1 MSEATDQA
9 TVRELAGRGDLSFL
23 DLEALQEWVVAQRWF
38 GAKGRTVSALDVLQG
53 VPLRDDEPL
62 LVLALIAAR
71 YPAGTHDLY
80 QLPLGIRHADEGWDK
95 GVITEVG
102 NWTVYDGLTDPV
114 HARELLERMRSSSV
128 ARAGGSTLTFRWAD
142 HADVDGAAEV
152 RPMGVEQS
160 NSSMVFGD
168 ALVLKSFRRLEPGVN
183 PELELLRFLDQH
195 GFENIAP
202 LAGWYEYEGRLVDS
216 TLGILQQYLKDARDG
231 WSLAVEE
238 DGPDP
243 DDLIPRLQDLGAVTG
258 RMHSALGSDASDPA
272 FAPEEPTDEA
282 LALITATVD
291 EEIERIFKNLPE
303 DDEGPVAAI
312 AGRSQDVR
320 ERLGQLSRI
329 GVGGRVI
336 RTHGDYHLG
345 QVMLTERGWVVLDF
359 EGEPARTLPERRQKR
374 SPLRDV
380 AGMLRSFS
388 YVAAAGEILG
398 TREMPEDW
406 ESRARAA
413 FLEGYFADVDPAL
426 LPPGQDSTQKLLS
439 VFELEKA
446 VYELNY
452 EINNR
457 PDWVGIPV
465 ASIQRLLEM
474 E

>member
-1 MSEATDQA
+1 MSQA
-9 TVRELAGRGDLSFL
+9 EVRRLASRGDLSFL
-23 DLEALQEWVVAQRWF
+23 APERLQEWVVAQRWF
-38 GAKGRTVSALDVLQG
+38 GSKGRHVSSLEVLQA
-53 VPLRDDEPL
+53 VPLRDEEPL

-71 YPAGTHDLY
+71 FPVGTHDLY
-80 QLPLGIRHADEGWDK
+80 QLPIGIRHSDERWDK
-95 GVITEVG
+95 GVITEAD
-102 NWTVYDGLTDPV
+102 NWTIYDGLTDPDL
-114 HARELLERMRSSSV
+114 ARELLRRMRDSSV
-128 ARAGGSTLTFRWAD
+128 ARAGGSTLTFRWANGRELNGNGE
-142 HADVDGAAEV
+142 A
-152 RPMGVEQS
+152 RPIGVEQS

-195 GFENIAP
+195 GFESIAP
-202 LAGWYEYEGRLVDS
+202 LAGWYEYEGRLVES
-216 TLGILQQYLKDARDG
+216 TLGILQEYLKDARDG
-231 WSLAVEE
+231 WSLAVEADGE
-238 DGPDP
+238 DPER
-243 DDLIPRLQDLGAVTG
+243 LIDQIHELGRVTG
-258 RMHSALGSDASDPA
+258 RMHKALGSDGSDPA

-291 EEIERIFKNLPE
+291 EEIERIFKNLPP
-303 DDEGPVAAI
+303 DDEGPLWEI
-312 AGRSQDVR
+312 RGRSQDVR

-329 GVGGRVI
+329 GVAGRVI

-380 AGMLRSFS
+380 AGMLRSFA
-388 YVAAAGEILG
+388 YVAAAGQILG
-398 TREMPEDW
+398 TRVMPQDW

-413 FLEGYFADVDPAL
+413 FLDGYFRDVDPAL
-426 LPPGQDSTQKLLS
+426 LPPGQESIQKLLS

-465 ASIQRLLEM
+465 ASIMRLLEAR
-474 E
+474 

>member
-1 MSEATDQA
+1 MNQA
-9 TVRELAGRGDLSFL
+9 EVREHLRRGDLSFL
-23 DLEALQEWVVAQRWF
+23 DQDALQEWVVGQRWF
-38 GAKGRTVSALDVLQG
+38 GAKGRTVSALEVLQG

-71 YPAGTHDLY
+71 FPSGTHDLY
-80 QLPLGIRHADEGWDK
+80 QLPIGVRHSDEGWQE
-95 GVITEVG
+95 GVIAVTG
-102 NWTVYDGLTDPV
+102 NWTLYDGLTDPEL
-114 HARELLERMRSSSV
+114 ARELLKRMREESV
-128 ARAGGSTLTFRWAD
+128 ARAGGSTLTFRWMEGPELNGV
-142 HADVDGAAEV
+142 DVK
-152 RPMGVEQS
+152 PMGVEQS

-183 PELELLRFLDQH
+183 PELELLRFLAAH
-195 GFENIAP
+195 GFESIAP
-202 LAGWYEYEGRLVDS
+202 LAGWYEYEGRLVES
-216 TLGILQQYLKDARDG
+216 TLGILQQYLKGARDG
-231 WSLAVEE
+231 WSLAVEK
-238 DGPDP
+238 DGADP
-243 DDLIPRLQDLGAVTG
+243 EALIEQFVALGGVTG
-258 RMHSALGSDASDPA
+258 RMHSVLGSDASDAA

-291 EEIERIFKNLPE
+291 EDIERIFKNLPH
-303 DDEGPVAAI
+303 DDEGPVATI

-359 EGEPARTLPERRQKR
+359 EGEPARSLPERRQKR

-388 YVAAAGEILG
+388 YVAAAGAILG
-398 TREMPEDW
+398 TRVMPEDW
-406 ESRARAA
+406 EERARAA
-413 FLEGYFADVDPAL
+413 FLEGYFREVDPGL
-426 LPPGQDSTQKLLS
+426 LPPGQESIHKLLS

-465 ASIQRLLEM
+465 ASLARLLET

>member
-1 MSEATDQA
+1 MNQTE
-9 TVRELAGRGDLSFL
+9 VREHVSRGDLSFL
-23 DLEALQEWVVAQRWF
+23 EPELLQEWVVGQRWF
-38 GAKGRTVSALDVLQG
+38 GSKGRAVSSLEVLQS
-53 VPLRDDEPL
+53 VPLREDEPL
-62 LVLALIAAR
+62 LLLAVIAAR
-71 YPAGTHDLY
+71 FPSGTHDLY
-80 QLPLGIRHADEGWDK
+80 QVPIGVRHADEGWDQ
-95 GVITEVG
+95 GVIAEVG
-102 NWTVYDGLTDPV
+102 NWTIYDGLTDPELG
-114 HARELLERMRSSSV
+114 RELLQRMRQESV
-128 ARAGGSTLTFRWAD
+128 ARAGGSTLTFRWMHGPD
-142 HADVDGAAEV
+142 LNGVEV

-168 ALVLKSFRRLEPGVN
+168 ALVLKSFRRLEPGIN

-216 TLGILQQYLKDARDG
+216 TLGIVQQYLKDARDG
-231 WSLAVEE
+231 WALAVEP
-238 DGPDP
+238 DGEDP
-243 DDLIPRLQDLGAVTG
+243 DKLIEELTDLGRVTG
-258 RMHSALGSDASDPA
+258 RMHSVLGSDASDAA
-272 FAPEEPTDEA
+272 FAPEEPTDES

-291 EEIERIFKNLPE
+291 EDIERIFKNLPPAE
-303 DDEGPVAAI
+303 EGPVAEI
-312 AGRSQDVR
+312 SGRGQDVR

-329 GVGGRVI
+329 GTGGRVI

-388 YVAAAGEILG
+388 YVAAAGAILG
-398 TREMPEDW
+398 TRKMPEDW
-406 ESRARAA
+406 EDRARAA
-413 FLEGYFADVDPAL
+413 FLDGYFDAVDPAL
-426 LPPGQDSTQKLLS
+426 LPPGQESTHKLLS

-465 ASIQRLLEM
+465 ASIERLLEA

>member
-1 MSEATDQA
+1 MSQA
-9 TVRELAGRGDLSFL
+9 EVRELAGRGDLSFL
-23 DLEALQEWVVAQRWF
+23 DMEVLQEWVVAQRWF
-38 GAKGRTVSALDVLQG
+38 GAKGRNLSGLDVLQA

-62 LVLALIAAR
+62 LVLAMMAAKF
-71 YPAGTHDLY
+71 PTGTHDLY
-80 QLPLGIRHADEGWDK
+80 QVPIGVRHVDEGWDK
-95 GVITEVG
+95 GVIAEVG
-102 NWTVYDGLTDPV
+102 NWTIYDGLTDPEL
-114 HARELLERMRSSSV
+114 ARELLARMRDESV
-128 ARAGGSTLTFRWAD
+128 ARAGGSTLHFKWAD
-142 HADVDGAAEV
+142 GAPAPEGDV

-183 PELELLRFLDQH
+183 PELELLRFLAGH
-195 GFENIAP
+195 GFEHIAP
-202 LAGWYEYEGRLVDS
+202 LAGWYSYEGRLVES
-216 TLGILQQYLKDARDG
+216 TLGILQQYLAGARDG
-231 WSLAVEE
+231 WALAVEE
-238 DGPDP
+238 DGEDP
-243 DDLIPRLQDLGAVTG
+243 DRLVEQLEDLGVVTG
-258 RMHSALGSDASDPA
+258 RMHSVLGSDAADPA
-272 FAPEEPTDEA
+272 FAPDEPSDDG
-282 LALITATVD
+282 LALVTASVD
-291 EEIERIFKNLPE
+291 EEIERIFKNLPP
-303 DDEGPVAAI
+303 DDEAIAPI

-329 GVGGRVI
+329 AVGGRMI

-380 AGMLRSFS
+380 AGMLRSFA
-388 YVAAAGEILG
+388 YVAEAGEILG
-398 TREMPEDW
+398 TRDMPEDW
-406 ESRARAA
+406 EERARAA
-413 FLEGYFADVDPAL
+413 FLEGYFREVDSNL
-426 LPPGQDSTQKLLS
+426 LPPGQESTNKLLS

-465 ASIQRLLEM
+465 KSIARLLEI

>member
-1 MSEATDQA
+1 MSQTE
-9 TVRELAGRGDLSFL
+9 VRELAARGDLSFL
-23 DLEALQEWVVAQRWF
+23 EPEALQEWVVGQRWF
-38 GAKGRTVSALDVLQG
+38 GSKGRTVSALEVLQG
-53 VPLRDDEPL
+53 VPLRDEEPL
-62 LVLALIAAR
+62 LILALIAAR
-71 YPAGTHDLY
+71 FPSGTHDLY
-80 QLPLGIRHADEGWDK
+80 QLPIGIRHSHEKWDK
-95 GVITEVG
+95 GVITETG
-102 NWTVYDGLTDPV
+102 NWTIYDGLTDPDL
-114 HARELLERMRSSSV
+114 ARELLQRMRDGSV
-128 ARAGGSTLTFRWAD
+128 ARAGGSTLTFRWMQ
-142 HADVDGAAEV
+142 GPELNGSEV

-168 ALVLKSFRRLEPGVN
+168 SLVLKSFRRLEPGIN
-183 PELELLRFLDQH
+183 PELELLRFLDTH

-202 LAGWYEYEGRLVDS
+202 LAGWYEYEGRLVES

-231 WSLAVEE
+231 WALAVEE
-238 DGPDP
+238 DGEDP
-243 DDLIPRLQDLGAVTG
+243 ERLLEQFDELGVVTG
-258 RMHSALGSDASDPA
+258 RMHSVLGSDASESA
-272 FAPEEPTDEA
+272 FAPEEPTDES

-291 EEIERIFKNLPE
+291 EDIERIFKTLPE
-303 DDEGPVAAI
+303 DDERVAQI
-312 AGRSQDVR
+312 CGRSQDVR
-320 ERLGQLSRI
+320 ERLGALSRI
-329 GVGGRVI
+329 GAGGRVI

-398 TREMPEDW
+398 TRVMPEDW

-413 FLEGYFADVDPAL
+413 FLEGYFKEVDPAL
-426 LPPGQDSTQKLLS
+426 LPPGQESIEKLLS

-465 ASIQRLLEM
+465 ASIVRLLET

>member
-1 MSEATDQA
+1 MDQA
-9 TVRELAGRGDLSFL
+9 EVREHAGRGDLSFL
-23 DLEALQEWVVAQRWF
+23 DQDALQEWVVAQRWF
-38 GAKGRTVSALDVLQG
+38 GAKGRTVSGLEVLQG
-53 VPLRDDEPL
+53 VPLRADEPL

-71 YPAGTHDLY
+71 FPSGTHDLY
-80 QLPLGIRHADEGWDK
+80 QLPIGMRHADEGWER

-102 NWTVYDGLTDPV
+102 NWTLYDGLTDPEL
-114 HARELLERMRSSSV
+114 ARELLRRMREESV
-128 ARAGGSTLTFRWAD
+128 ARAGGSTLTFRWMEGPD
-142 HADVDGAAEV
+142 LNGAEV

-168 ALVLKSFRRLEPGVN
+168 ELVLKSFRRLEPGVN
-183 PELELLRFLDQH
+183 PELELLRFLAGH

-216 TLGILQQYLKDARDG
+216 TLGILQQYLKGARDG
-231 WSLAVEE
+231 WSLAVDE
-238 DGPDP
+238 DGADP
-243 DDLIPRLQDLGAVTG
+243 DDLIVRLNELGSVTG
-258 RMHSALGSDASDPA
+258 RMHSVLGSDGSDPA
-272 FAPEEPTDEA
+272 FAPEEPTDES
-282 LALITATVD
+282 LAIITATVD

-303 DDEGPVAAI
+303 DDDSLVATI

-329 GVGGRVI
+329 GAGGRVI

-345 QVMLTERGWVVLDF
+345 QVMLTGRGWVVLDF

-388 YVAAAGEILG
+388 YVAAAGQILG
-398 TREMPEDW
+398 TRVMPEDW
-406 ESRARAA
+406 EGRARAA
-413 FLEGYFADVDPAL
+413 FLEGYFRDVDPAL
-426 LPPGQDSTQKLLS
+426 LPPGQESTQKLLS

-465 ASIQRLLEM
+465 ASIRHLLEA

>member
-1 MSEATDQA
+1 MPSQA
-9 TVRELAGRGDLSFL
+9 EVREQAARGDLSFV
-23 DLEALQEWVVAQRWF
+23 DPERLQAWVVGQRWF
-38 GAKGRTVSALDVLQG
+38 GAKGRQVSALEVLQT

-62 LVLALIAAR
+62 LLLAVIAAR
-71 YPAGTHDLY
+71 FPAGTHDLY
-80 QLPLGIRHADEGWDK
+80 QVPIGIRHADEGWDK
-95 GVITEVG
+95 GVIAEAG
-102 NWTVYDGLTDPV
+102 NWTIYDGLTDPEL
-114 HARELLERMRSSSV
+114 ARELLQRIRNSSV
-128 ARAGGSTLTFRWAD
+128 ARAGGSTLTFRRAD
-142 HADVDGAAEV
+142 GLDLNGKVDV
-152 RPMGVEQS
+152 RPIGVEQS

-168 ALVLKSFRRLEPGVN
+168 SLVLKSFRRLEPGVN
-183 PELELLRFLDQH
+183 PELELLRFLHSH

-202 LAGWYEYEGRLVDS
+202 LAGWYEYEGRLVES
-216 TLGILQQYLKDARDG
+216 TLGILQEFLKGARDG
-231 WSLAVEE
+231 WALAVEQDGE
-238 DGPDP
+238 DPER
-243 DDLIPRLQDLGAVTG
+243 LIEELDELGAVTG
-258 RMHSALGSDASDPA
+258 RMHRVLGSDATDPA
-272 FAPEEPTDEA
+272 FAPEEPSDET

-291 EEIERIFKNLPE
+291 EEIERIFKNLPT
-303 DDEGPVAAI
+303 DDEGPVALI
-312 AGRSQDVR
+312 RGRSQDVR

-345 QVMLTERGWVVLDF
+345 QVIRTERGWVVLDF
-359 EGEPARTLPERRQKR
+359 EGEPARSLPERRRKR

-398 TREMPEDW
+398 TRTMPEDW

-413 FLEGYFADVDPAL
+413 FLEGYFREVDPAL
-426 LPPGQDSTQKLLS
+426 LPPSQESTEKLLS

-465 ASIQRLLEM
+465 ASIMRLLETA
-474 E
+474 

>member
-1 MSEATDQA
+1 MTQQTEI
-9 TVRELAGRGDLSFL
+9 RELAARGDLSFL
-23 DLEALQEWVVAQRWF
+23 EPEVLQKWVVGQRWF
-38 GAKGRTVSALDVLQG
+38 GAKGRSVSALEVLQG
-53 VPLRDDEPL
+53 VPLRDEEPL
-62 LVLALIAAR
+62 LILALIAAR

-80 QLPLGIRHADEGWDK
+80 QLPIGIRHSDEGWDK
-95 GVITEVG
+95 GVIAKVG
-102 NWTVYDGLTDPV
+102 NWTLYDGLTDPDL
-114 HARELLERMRSSSV
+114 ARELLRRMREESV
-128 ARAGGSTLTFRWAD
+128 ARAGGSTLTFRWRE
-142 HADVDGAAEV
+142 GPELNGGEV

-168 ALVLKSFRRLEPGVN
+168 ALVLKSFRRLEPGIN
-183 PELELLRFLDQH
+183 PELELLHFLDRH

-202 LAGWYEYEGRLVDS
+202 LAGWYEYEGRLVES

-231 WSLAVEE
+231 WALAVEP
-238 DGPDP
+238 DGEDP
-243 DDLIPRLQDLGAVTG
+243 DKLIEQLVDLGEVTG
-258 RMHSALGSDASDPA
+258 RMHSVLGSDASDTA
-272 FAPEEPTDEA
+272 FAPEEPTDET

-291 EEIERIFKNLPE
+291 EDIERIFKNLPQ
-303 DDEGPVAAI
+303 DDEGPVGTI
-312 AGRSQDVR
+312 AGRGQDVR

-336 RTHGDYHLG
+336 CTHGDYHLG

-388 YVAAAGEILG
+388 YVAAAGDILG

-413 FLEGYFADVDPAL
+413 FLEGYFREVDPAL
-426 LPPGQDSTQKLLS
+426 LPPGQESTEKLLS

-465 ASIQRLLEM
+465 ASILRLLEA

>member
-1 MSEATDQA
+1 MTQA
-9 TVRELAGRGDLSFL
+9 EVRDLAARGDLSFL
-23 DLEALQEWVVAQRWF
+23 DPEVLQQWVVDQRWF
-38 GAKGRTVSALDVLQG
+38 GSKSRQLSALEVLQG

-62 LVLALIAAR
+62 LVLALVAAR
-71 YPAGTHDLY
+71 FPSGTHDLY

-95 GVITEVG
+95 GVIAEVD
-102 NWTVYDGLTDPV
+102 NWTVYDALTDPV
-114 HARELLERMRSSSV
+114 HARELLERMRQSSV
-128 ARAGGSTLTFRWAD
+128 ARAGGSTLTFNWAD
-142 HADVDGAAEV
+142 GGYADGADEV

-160 NSSMVFGD
+160 NSSMVFGN

-183 PELELLRFLDQH
+183 PELELLRFLANH
-195 GFENIAP
+195 GFESIAP
-202 LAGWYEYEGRLVDS
+202 LAGWYSYEGRLVDS
-216 TLGILQQYLKDARDG
+216 TLGILQQFLAGARDG
-231 WSLAVEE
+231 WELAVSE
-238 DGPDP
+238 DGEDP
-243 DDLIPRLQDLGAVTG
+243 DRLIEQMVDLGEVTG
-258 RMHSALGSDASDPA
+258 RMHSVLGSDAGDPA
-272 FAPEEPTDEA
+272 FAPDEPSGEG
-282 LALITATVD
+282 LALVTATVD
-291 EEIERIFKNLPE
+291 EEIERIFKNLPQ
-303 DDEGPVAAI
+303 DDEAIAPI

-329 GVGGRVI
+329 AVGGRMI

-345 QVMLTERGWVVLDF
+345 QVMLTDRGWVVLDF

-388 YVAAAGEILG
+388 YVAAAGDILG
-398 TREMPEDW
+398 TRQMPEDW
-406 ESRARAA
+406 EERARAA
-413 FLEGYFADVDPAL
+413 FLEGYFREVDANL
-426 LPPGQDSTQKLLS
+426 LPPGQESTDKLLS

-465 ASIQRLLEM
+465 ASIARLLET

>member
-1 MSEATDQA
+1 MSEIPD
-9 TVRELAGRGDLSFL
+9 LARRGDLSFL
-23 DLEALQEWVVAQRWF
+23 DPETLQEWVVAQRWF
-38 GAKGRTVSALDVLQG
+38 GSKSRQVSALEVLQG
-53 VPLRDDEPL
+53 VPLRSDEPL
-62 LVLALIAAR
+62 LVLALVSAR
-71 YPAGTHDLY
+71 FPAGTHDLY
-80 QLPLGIRHADEGWDK
+80 QLPLGLRPASDNWDK
-95 GVITEVG
+95 GVIAEVDG
-102 NWTVYDGLTDPV
+102 WTVYDALVDPV
-114 HARELLERMRSSSV
+114 HGRELLERMRHSSV
-128 ARAGGSTLTFRWAD
+128 AAADDGTLAFRWAGD
-142 HADVDGAAEV
+142 SAEPNGSPEV
-152 RPMGVEQS
+152 RPIGVEQS

-183 PELELLRFLDQH
+183 PELELLRFLDEH

-216 TLGILQQYLKDARDG
+216 TLGILQQYLKGARDG
-231 WSLAVEE
+231 WDLAVSE
-238 DGPDP
+238 DGEDP
-243 DDLIPRLQDLGAVTG
+243 DRLIERLEDLGAVTG
-258 RMHSALGSDASDPA
+258 RMHSVLGSDAGDLA
-272 FAPEEPTDEA
+272 FAPDEPTDEG

-291 EEIERIFKNLPE
+291 EEIERIFKDLPE
-303 DDEGPVAAI
+303 DDESIAPI
-312 AGRSQDVR
+312 AGRGQDVR
-320 ERLGQLSRI
+320 ERLGQMSRI
-329 GVGGRVI
+329 GVAGRVI

-388 YVAAAGEILG
+388 YVAAAADILG
-398 TREMPEDW
+398 TRTMPEDW
-406 ESRARAA
+406 EERARAA
-413 FLEGYFADVDPAL
+413 FLEGYFREVDPNL
-426 LPPGQDSTQKLLS
+426 LPPGQESTEKLLS

-465 ASIQRLLEM
+465 ASIARLLEA

>member
-1 MSEATDQA
+1 MSQA
-9 TVRELAGRGDLSFL
+9 EVRQLAARGDLSFL
-23 DLEALQEWVVAQRWF
+23 APERLQEWVVAQRWF
-38 GAKGRTVSALDVLQG
+38 GSKGRHVSALEVLQA
-53 VPLRDDEPL
+53 VPLRDEEPL

-71 YPAGTHDLY
+71 FPVGTHDLY
-80 QLPLGIRHADEGWDK
+80 QLPIGIRHSDEGWDK
-95 GVITEVG
+95 GVITEADD
-102 NWTVYDGLTDPV
+102 WTIYDGLTDPDL
-114 HARELLERMRSSSV
+114 ARELLRRMRDSSV
-128 ARAGGSTLTFRWAD
+128 ARAGGSTLTFSWAD
-142 HADVDGAAEV
+142 GRDLNGTADA

-168 ALVLKSFRRLEPGVN
+168 ALVLKSFRRLEPGIN

-195 GFENIAP
+195 GFESIAP
-202 LAGWYEYEGRLVDS
+202 LAGWYEYEGRLVES
-216 TLGILQQYLKDARDG
+216 TLGIVQEYLKDARDG
-231 WSLAVEE
+231 WSLAVDE
-238 DGPDP
+238 DGADP
-243 DDLIPRLQDLGAVTG
+243 EEFIAELQELGVVTG
-258 RMHSALGSDASDPA
+258 EMHSALGSDASDPA

-291 EEIERIFKNLPE
+291 EDIERIFKNLPT
-303 DDEGPVAAI
+303 DDERVAAI
-312 AGRSQDVR
+312 CARGQDVR
-320 ERLGQLSRI
+320 ERLSSLSRI
-329 GVGGRVI
+329 GAGGRVI

-345 QVMLTERGWVVLDF
+345 QVIQTERGWVILDF
-359 EGEPARTLPERRQKR
+359 EGEPARSLPERRQKR

-388 YVAAAGEILG
+388 YVAAAGQILG
-398 TREMPEDW
+398 TRVMPEDW

-413 FLEGYFADVDPAL
+413 FLEGYFREVDPAL
-426 LPPGQDSTQKLLS
+426 LPPGQESTTKLLS

-465 ASIQRLLEM
+465 QSILRLVEA

>member
-1 MSEATDQA
+1 MKQA
-9 TVRELAGRGDLSFL
+9 EVRELASRGDLSFL
-23 DLEALQEWVVAQRWF
+23 DPEALQNWVVDQRWF
-38 GAKGRTVSALDVLQG
+38 GAKGRTLSGLEVLQG

-62 LVLALIAAR
+62 LVLALVAAR
-71 YPAGTHDLY
+71 FPAGTHDLY
-80 QLPLGIRHADEGWDK
+80 QLPIGMRHADEGWDQ

-102 NWTVYDGLTDPV
+102 NWTLYDGLSDPEL
-114 HARELLERMRSSSV
+114 ARELLRRMREQSV
-128 ARAGGSTLTFRWAD
+128 ARAGGSTLTFRWTEGPD
-142 HADVDGAAEV
+142 LNGAEV
-152 RPMGVEQS
+152 RPIGVEQS

-168 ALVLKSFRRLEPGVN
+168 ELVLKSFRRLEPGVN
-183 PELELLRFLDQH
+183 PELELLRFLDTH

-202 LAGWYEYEGRLVDS
+202 LAGWYEYEGRLVES
-216 TLGILQQYLKDARDG
+216 TLGILQQYLKGARDG
-231 WSLAVEE
+231 WALAVEP
-238 DGPDP
+238 DGEDP
-243 DDLIPRLQDLGAVTG
+243 DVLIGDLDELGGVTG
-258 RMHSALGSDASDPA
+258 RMHSVLGSDASDPA
-272 FAPEEPTDEA
+272 FAPEEPTDES

-291 EEIERIFKNLPE
+291 EEIERIFKTLPE
-303 DDEGPVAAI
+303 DDERVAMI
-312 AGRSQDVR
+312 AGRGQDIR

-329 GVGGRVI
+329 GVGGRTI

-345 QVMLTERGWVVLDF
+345 QVMRTDRGWVILDF

-388 YVAAAGEILG
+388 YVAAAGDILG
-398 TREMPEDW
+398 TRTMPEDW

-413 FLEGYFADVDPAL
+413 FLEGYLREVDPAL
-426 LPPGQDSTQKLLS
+426 LPPGQESTHKLLS

-465 ASIQRLLEM
+465 ASIMRLLEA

>member
-1 MSEATDQA
+1 MSQTE
-9 TVRELAGRGDLSFL
+9 VREMAARGDLSFL
-23 DLEALQEWVVAQRWF
+23 EPEALQEWVVGQRWF
-38 GAKGRTVSALDVLQG
+38 GSKGRTVSALEVLQG
-53 VPLRDDEPL
+53 VPLRDEEPL

-71 YPAGTHDLY
+71 FPSGTHDLY
-80 QLPLGIRHADEGWDK
+80 QLPIGIRHSHETWDK
-95 GVITEVG
+95 GVITETG
-102 NWTVYDGLTDPV
+102 NWTIYDGLTDPDL
-114 HARELLERMRSSSV
+114 ARELLQRMRDGSV
-128 ARAGGSTLTFRWAD
+128 ARAGGSTLTFRWMQGPEPNGSD
-142 HADVDGAAEV
+142 V

-168 ALVLKSFRRLEPGVN
+168 SLVLKSFRRLEPGIN
-183 PELELLRFLDQH
+183 PELELLRFLDTH

-202 LAGWYEYEGRLVDS
+202 LAGWYEYEGRLVES

-231 WSLAVEE
+231 WALAVEE
-238 DGPDP
+238 DGEDP
-243 DDLIPRLQDLGAVTG
+243 ERLLEQFDELGVVTG
-258 RMHSALGSDASDPA
+258 RMHSVLASDASESA
-272 FAPEEPTDEA
+272 FAPEEPTDES

-291 EEIERIFKNLPE
+291 EDIERIFKTLPE
-303 DDEGPVAAI
+303 DDERVAAI
-312 AGRSQDVR
+312 CGRSQDVR
-320 ERLGQLSRI
+320 ERLGALSRI
-329 GVGGRVI
+329 GAGGRVI

-345 QVMLTERGWVVLDF
+345 QVMLTGRGWVVLDF

-398 TREMPEDW
+398 TRVMPEDW

-413 FLEGYFADVDPAL
+413 FLEGYFKAVDPAL
-426 LPPGQDSTQKLLS
+426 LPPGQESIAKLLS

-465 ASIQRLLEM
+465 ASIVRLLET